1 MKLLQ
6 LPLLPKVHIIVF
18 TFIQDLKEVFNILP
32 IYYGMKLIFKIVE
45 DLWVRV
51 SIKFELNLELESAK
65 GKNVDRT
72 LVKNEALRGVK
83 TKEV

>member
-1 MKLLQ
+1 M
-6 LPLLPKVHIIVF
+6 HIIVF

-32 IYYGMKLIFKIVE
+32 IYYGMKLIFKTVE